1 MATAYR
7 RLAKMNINENKWI
20 ENHTERPMTALTLFN
35 AETDNDEYS
44 DLRMQ
49 MVDELTTDQMNQPQ
63 GTLMGILE
71 DLVWDMFTKMDDD
84 DLQNMYDTLK
94 EETKNE

>member
-1 MATAYR
+1 
-7 RLAKMNINENKWI
+7 MNINENKWI

>member
-1 MATAYR
+1 MT
-7 RLAKMNINENKWI
+7 
-20 ENHTERPMTALTLFN
+20 RPMTELTLFN
-35 AETDNDEYS
+35 AETDNDEYG

-71 DLVWDMFTKMDDD
+71 DLIWDMLTKMDDD
-84 DLQNMYDTLK
+84 ELQNMYDNLK
-94 EETKNE
+94 EDKNE

>member
-1 MATAYR
+1 
-7 RLAKMNINENKWI
+7 MNINENKWI

-35 AETDNDEYS
+35 VETDDYS

-49 MVDELTTDQMNQPQ
+49 MVDELTEDQMHQPLP
-63 GTLMGILE
+63 TLMGVLE

-94 EETKNE
+94 EDKNE

>member
-1 MATAYR
+1 MMT
-7 RLAKMNINENKWI
+7 M
-20 ENHTERPMTALTLFN
+20 TRPMTELTLFN
-35 AETDNDEYS
+35 AETDNDEYG

-71 DLVWDMFTKMDDD
+71 DLIWDMLTKMDDD
-84 DLQNMYDTLK
+84 ELQNMYDNLK
-94 EETKNE
+94 EDKNE

>member
-1 MATAYR
+1 
-7 RLAKMNINENKWI
+7 MNINENKWI

-94 EETKNE
+94 EDKNE

>member
-1 MATAYR
+1 
-7 RLAKMNINENKWI
+7 MNINENKWI

-35 AETDNDEYS
+35 VETDDYS

-49 MVDELTTDQMNQPQ
+49 MVDELTKDQMHQPLP
-63 GTLMGILE
+63 TLMSLLD

-84 DLQNMYDTLK
+84 ELQNMYDTLK

>member
-1 MATAYR
+1 
-7 RLAKMNINENKWI
+7 MNINENKWI
-20 ENHTERPMTALTLFN
+20 ENHTERPMIALTLFN

-84 DLQNMYDTLK
+84 ELQHMYDDLK
-94 EETKNE
+94 EQD

>member
-1 MATAYR
+1 
-7 RLAKMNINENKWI
+7 MNINENKWI

-94 EETKNE
+94 EDKNELEP

>member
-1 MATAYR
+1 
-7 RLAKMNINENKWI
+7 MNINENKWI
-20 ENHTERPMTALTLFN
+20 ENHTERPMIALTLFN

-49 MVDELTTDQMNQPQ
+49 MVDELTKDQMHQPLP
-63 GTLMGILE
+63 TLMSLLD

-84 DLQNMYDTLK
+84 ELQNMYDTLK
-94 EETKNE
+94 EGTKNE

>member
-1 MATAYR
+1 M
-7 RLAKMNINENKWI
+7 
-20 ENHTERPMTALTLFN
+20 ERPMTELTLFN
-35 AETDNDEYS
+35 AETDNDEYG

-71 DLVWDMFTKMDDD
+71 DLIWDMLTKMDDD
-84 DLQNMYDTLK
+84 ELQNMYDTLK
-94 EETKNE
+94 EDK